1 MQWFSPNIQP
11 SIERR
16 APYGKCH
23 FSQRLMEK
31 CGLLL
36 VPTIVQPWLRFHR
49 YPCRKHQILP
59 SSFWKPQCWIEL
71 TKVKGGFLCVD
82 VFSKG
87 SQRKTQE
94 GNEWNNNWEV
104 VVKKNGMVETCFLT
118 YHKLYPRNV
127 KNLGYSLRL
136 LTQNTAKSRGKKK
149 HQSVLTTKNHQPKT
163 QTNPEDIQNIGP
175 IELQLSQKRKGTS
188 EAFKVWNH

>member
-1 MQWFSPNIQP
+1 MIFAKHPTFNWKESSLWKVPLFPKVDGEMWPSPGANNCAALAKVPPISMPKTPDP
-11 SIERR
+11 SLKLLKTSVLNR
-16 APYGKCH
+16 AY
-23 FSQRLMEK
+23 
-31 CGLLL
+31 
-36 VPTIVQPWLRFHR
+36 
-49 YPCRKHQILP
+49 
-59 SSFWKPQCWIEL
+59 
-71 TKVKGGFLCVD
+71 KGEGRVFVCVD

-163 QTNPEDIQNIGP
+163 QTNPEDIQSIGP

>member
-1 MQWFSPNIQP
+1 MIFANIQP

-23 FSQRLMEK
+23 FSQRWMEK

-59 SSFWKPQCWIEL
+59 SSFWKPQCWIEVFRWRAGFCVL
-71 TKVKGGFLCVD
+71 MFFKGFT
-82 VFSKG
+82 S
-87 SQRKTQE
+87 RKTQE

-104 VVKKNGMVETCFLT
+104 VVKKKWYGWNMLLDISQTISKECQEPRLFLAT
-118 YHKLYPRNV
+118 AHSKHGKV
-127 KNLGYSLRL
+127 K
-136 LTQNTAKSRGKKK
+136 GKKK
-149 HQSVLTTKNHQPKT
+149 
-163 QTNPEDIQNIGP
+163 NI
-175 IELQLSQKRKGTS
+175 SQY
-188 EAFKVWNH
+188 